1 MNLRPFYI
9 LLLPVV
15 IIGMTACNNDDDNID
30 IIDTVVSRA
39 TLGEEIITLE
49 VPMESVSFQGGKTLT
64 LEVGL
69 GSGAFHAAGDP
80 TDEIYTITDKGP
92 TIACDESEA
101 LIGKAN
107 FCMDNGAVDE
117 DGKIFPV
124 ANFTPTIYKLNIDT
138 GGLIGAKVGYEVTQ
152 TIEIKDRDKNNI
164 SGLPNPLQVTNT
176 ENAYDNKGDKKAFDP
191 NGLDPEAIIRLSN
204 GSFWIADEYAPSLV
218 HVAADGLIMER
229 VVPSGMENDLAEA
242 NYRKMPI
249 LPAIL
254 KKRQLDRGI
263 EALAISPD
271 EQFLYFIMA
280 GPLANPDQAAI
291 EKSRYVRLF
300 KLSLQD
306 GDLLIGSVVGEYV
319 YMLDTPETFLLDD
332 TEKQS
337 DVKISEMV
345 ALDTDK
351 LIILEQVHRHTK
363 LYRISNLDS
372 GTNIFGTQWDNE
384 SSSPSLE
391 TVQNLAEQG
400 ITPLGKKLVF
410 DSRKEISDLDFKIE
424 GIAILDDEY
433 LAFINDNDFGIDGTK
448 TRVTVVKLVKQLS
461 E

>member
-9 LLLPVV
+9 SLLSVA
-15 IIGMTACNNDDDNID
+15 IMGMAACNDDDNNTD
-30 IIDTVVSRA
+30 IVDTIISRA
-39 TLGEEIITLE
+39 TLGEEIITLNE
-49 VPMESVSFQGGKTLT
+49 PLGNVAFQGGKTLT

-80 TDEIYTITDKGP
+80 TDEIYTITDRGP
-92 TIACDESEA
+92 NIACNESEA
-101 LIGKAN
+101 LVGKPS
-107 FCMDNGAVDE
+107 FCVDNGVVDE
-117 DGKIFPV
+117 DGKIFPMPS
-124 ANFTPTIYKLNIDT
+124 FTPTIYKLNIHT
-138 GGLIGAKVGYEVTQ
+138 GGAIGAKVGYKVTQ
-152 TIEIKDRDKNNI
+152 TIEIKDRDKKQI
-164 SGLPNPLQVTNT
+164 SGLPNPLQITNT

-191 NGLDPEAIIRLSN
+191 NGLDPEAIIKLSN
-204 GSFWIADEYAPSLV
+204 GSFWIAEEYAPSLV
-218 HVAADGLIMER
+218 HVGSDGMILER

-242 NYRKMPI
+242 NYRVMGI

-254 KKRQLDRGI
+254 KKRQLNRGI

-271 EQFLYFIMA
+271 EQFLYFMMQS
-280 GPLANPDQAAI
+280 PLANPDKAAYQN
-291 EKSRYVRLF
+291 SRYVRLF
-300 KLSLQD
+300 KLSLQE
-306 GDLLIGSVVGEYV
+306 GDIQNVVGEYV
-319 YMLDTPETFLLDD
+319 YLIDTPETFLLDD

-351 LIILEQVHRHTK
+351 LIILERIHRHTK
-363 LYRISNLDS
+363 LYRVSTLDS
-372 GTNIFGTQWDNE
+372 GTNILGTEWDNE
-384 SSSPSLE
+384 STSPSLE
-391 TVQNLAEQG
+391 TLDNLAAHNIAQ
-400 ITPLGKKLVF
+400 LGKTQVF

-448 TRVTVVKLVKQLS
+448 TRVTVVKLVKQLN

>member
-1 MNLRPFYI
+1 MNLRLFYI
-9 LLLPVV
+9 LLLGILIVNL
-15 IIGMTACNNDDDNID
+15 TACDDDDDNID

-80 TDEIYTITDKGP
+80 TDEIYTITDRGP
-92 TIACDESEA
+92 TIGCDKSEA

-107 FCMDNGAVDE
+107 FCLNNGAVDE

-124 ANFTPTIYKLNIDT
+124 ASFTPTIYKLNIDT

-152 TIEIKDRDKNNI
+152 VIEIKDRDDNKI

-176 ENAYDNKGDKKAFDP
+176 ENAYDHKGDKKAPDP
-191 NGLDPEAIIRLSN
+191 NGIDPEAIIRLSN

-218 HVAADGLIMER
+218 HVAANGRIMER
-229 VVPSGMENDLAEA
+229 VVPSGMENDLADA
-242 NYRKMPI
+242 NYRVMPT

-263 EALAISPD
+263 EAIAISPD

-280 GPLANPDQAAI
+280 GPLANPDQAAY
-291 EKSRYVRLF
+291 ENARYVRLF
-300 KLSLQD
+300 KLSLND
-306 GDLLIGSVVGEYV
+306 GDLQSVVGEYV

-332 TEKQS
+332 TTKQS

-363 LYRISNLDS
+363 LYRVSALDS
-372 GTNIFGTQWDNE
+372 GTNLFGTQWDNE

-391 TVQNLAEQG
+391 TVQNLADHD
-400 ITPLGKKLVF
+400 IAPLGKKLVF

-448 TRVTVVKLVKQLS
+448 TRITVAKIVKQLS

>member
-1 MNLRPFYI
+1 MNLRLFYI
-9 LLLPVV
+9 LLLGVLIV
-15 IIGMTACNNDDDNID
+15 NLTACDDDDDNID
-30 IIDTVVSRA
+30 IIDTIISE
-39 TLGEEIITLE
+39 TTSGEEIITLE
-49 VPMESVSFQGGKTLT
+49 EPMDSVSFQGGKTLT

-80 TDEIYTITDKGP
+80 TDEIYTITDRGP
-92 TIACDESEA
+92 TIGCDESEA

-107 FCMDNGAVDE
+107 FCLDNGAVDE

-124 ANFTPTIYKLNIDT
+124 ASFTPTIYKLNIDT

-152 TIEIKDRDKNNI
+152 TIEIKDRDDNKI

-176 ENAYDNKGDKKAFDP
+176 ENAYDHKGDKKALDP

-218 HVAADGLIMER
+218 HVAANGRILER

-242 NYRKMPI
+242 NYRVMGI

-254 KKRQLDRGI
+254 KKRQLNRGI

-271 EQFLYFIMA
+271 EQFLYFIMQS
-280 GPLANPDQAAI
+280 PLANPDKAAYQN
-291 EKSRYVRLF
+291 SRYVRLF
-300 KLSLQD
+300 KLSLLE
-306 GDLLIGSVVGEYV
+306 GDVQSIVGEYV
-319 YMLDTPETFLLDD
+319 YLLDTPETFLLDD
-332 TEKQS
+332 TTKQS

-351 LIILEQVHRHTK
+351 LIILERVYRHTK
-363 LYRISNLDS
+363 LYRVSSLDS
-372 GTNIFGTQWDNE
+372 GSNILGEQWDNE
-384 SSSPSLE
+384 STSPSLE
-391 TVQNLAEQG
+391 TVQNLADQG
-400 ITPLGKKLVF
+400 ITPLGKKQVF

-448 TRVTVVKLVKQLS
+448 TRVTVAKIVKQLS

>member
-9 LLLPVV
+9 LLLGVV
-15 IIGMTACNNDDDNID
+15 IVGMTACNNDDDNID
-30 IIDTVVSRA
+30 IVDTVISRA
-39 TLGEEIITLE
+39 TLGEEIITLD
-49 VPMESVSFQGGKTLT
+49 VPMESVSFQGGKTLA
-64 LEVGL
+64 LEVGI

-80 TDEIYTITDKGP
+80 TDEIYTITDRGP
-92 TIACDESEA
+92 TIGCDESEA

-107 FCMDNGAVDE
+107 FCMNNGAVDE

-176 ENAYDNKGDKKAFDP
+176 ENAYDNKAKKVFDP
-191 NGLDPEAIIRLSN
+191 NGLDPEAIIKLSN

-218 HVAADGLIMER
+218 HVGSDGMILER
-229 VVPSGMENDLAEA
+229 VVPSGIENDLAEA
-242 NYRKMPI
+242 NYRVDDK

-280 GPLANPDQAAI
+280 GPLANPDQAAY

-300 KLSLQD
+300 KLSLNE
-306 GDLLIGSVVGEYV
+306 GDLQSLVGEYI
-319 YMLDTPETFLLDD
+319 YMLDTPDTFLLDD

-337 DVKISEMV
+337 DVKITEMV

-363 LYRISNLDS
+363 LYRVSTLDS
-372 GTNIFGTQWDNE
+372 GTNIFGTDWDKE
-384 SSSPSLE
+384 TTSPSLE
-391 TVQNLAEQG
+391 TLENLADYD
-400 ITPLGKKLVF
+400 ITPLGKKGVF

-448 TRVTVVKLVKQLS
+448 TRVTVAKIVKQLS